1 MNLNKLNSN
10 EIFLLV
16 LAVISFLLIFRKINR
31 ETSILIL
38 ITILVGYAVTKDGI
52 LSIAIGLILGN
63 IYVSLNTVSK
73 TNEVEGFKS
82 TNKKSVK
89 IKLTKKEKKDEKKL
103 KKEDRVPKELIDE
116 DEEEEEEL
124 DIEDELDDENTEEFQ
139 LDTKGSFYENYKSLT
154 PKQVKGLN
162 KDTKALINTQKQLIE
177 TLNNMGPALKDG
189 RQILDSF
196 KNYFGNE
203 ADLGKALKNYKTN

>member
-16 LAVISFLLIFRKINR
+16 LAAISFLLIFRKINR
-31 ETSILIL
+31 ETLILIL

-103 KKEDRVPKELIDE
+103 KKEDRVPKELID
-116 DEEEEEEL
+116 DDDEEEEL
-124 DIEDELDDENTEEFQ
+124 DNEDELDDENTEEFQ

-177 TLNNMGPALKDG
+177 TLNNMGPA
-189 RQILDSF
+189 
-196 KNYFGNE
+196 
-203 ADLGKALKNYKTN
+203 